1 MRSCDKLC
9 GTQKYIG
16 VIHLARK
23 IFTAF
28 ILILTFSLC
37 AHAADSEKVL
47 ARVGSEDI
55 TEAEILEFIQPF
67 GQQAVMLYGTEQG
80 RKMILDDVIAM
91 RLYALDGVD
100 SKLDQ
105 TPEFQ
110 SQLLNAKRAML
121 AQAAMQKA
129 VAGLT
134 VSEEEAKKFYD
145 SNPAM
150 FKQPE
155 RIRARHILVSGDE
168 ELAKVQGELKA
179 GKSFDVVAKE
189 FSRDPGSAANG
200 GDLGEFPRGMMVPEF
215 EKAAFAL
222 KNPGDVSEPVK
233 TQFGWHII
241 KLEERIPESTIPFE
255 QVKDRLTQELK
266 DQKTQQVL
274 QDRAKELESKYKVER
289 LTDKLK
295 DSADKESSQ
304 NVKPLQ

>member
-1 MRSCDKLC
+1 MRVVINFAGLKILSS
-9 GTQKYIG
+9 G
-16 VIHLARK
+16 VINLARK
-23 IFTAF
+23 IFAAF
-28 ILILTFSLC
+28 ILVLSFSFC
-37 AHAADSEKVL
+37 AYGADSEKVL

-55 TEAEILEFIQPF
+55 TESEVLEFIQPF

-91 RLYALDGVD
+91 RLYALDAED

-110 SQLLNAKRAML
+110 AQLLNAKRAML

-129 VAGLT
+129 VEGLKI
-134 VSEEEAKKFYD
+134 SDEEAKKFYD
-145 SNPAM
+145 SNTAM

-155 RIRARHILVSGDE
+155 RVHARHILVSGDE
-168 ELAKVQGELKA
+168 ELAKVQSELKA

-189 FSRDPGSAANG
+189 YSRDPGSAANG

-215 EKAAFAL
+215 EKAAFEL

-241 KLEERIPESTIPFE
+241 KLEERIPESVMPFE
-255 QVKDRLTQELK
+255 QVKDRLTNELK

-274 QDRAKELESKYKVER
+274 QDKAKELESKYKVER
-289 LTDKLK
+289 LTDKPK
-295 DSADKESSQ
+295 EETSPDK
-304 NVKPLQ
+304 K